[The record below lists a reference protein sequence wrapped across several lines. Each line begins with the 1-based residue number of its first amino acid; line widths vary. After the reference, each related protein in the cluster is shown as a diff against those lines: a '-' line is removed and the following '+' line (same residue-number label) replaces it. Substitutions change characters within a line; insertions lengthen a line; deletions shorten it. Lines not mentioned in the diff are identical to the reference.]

1 MPRKSKGGP
10 REFVL
15 SVRVPAR
22 IRYGLELASRIH
34 RERVADLVVQAL
46 NDALTSELY
55 GAFVDMP
62 GESLPVFLVPR
73 VWDARESVR
82 LVKLALTAPAL
93 LTATERAL
101 WEQVRGND
109 KYWQTGRKSKDA
121 DHQRRVEALKE
132 EDLDADWEGLKVDLE
147 HSRLSESRQ

>member
-15 SVRVPAR
+15 SVRIPAR

-46 NDALTSELY
+46 NDSLTSEAH
-55 GAFVDMP
+55 GVFVTLPD
-62 GESLPVFLVPR
+62 ESDTVYLLPK

-82 LVKLALTAPAL
+82 LVRLALTAPSL
-93 LTATERAL
+93 LSGAEKAL
-101 WEQVRGND
+101 WEIVRDSD
-109 KYWQTGRKSKDA
+109 KYWGRPGPSKKGA
-121 DHQRRVEALKE
+121 RQARLLEELKE
-132 EDLDADWEGLKVDLE
+132 EDLEADWESLRLDFE
-147 HSRLSESRQ
+147 RTRLSES